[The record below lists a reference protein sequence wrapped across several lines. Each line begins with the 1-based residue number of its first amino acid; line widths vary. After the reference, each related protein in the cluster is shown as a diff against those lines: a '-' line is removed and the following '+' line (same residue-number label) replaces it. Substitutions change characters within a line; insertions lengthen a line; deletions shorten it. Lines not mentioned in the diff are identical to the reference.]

1 MGVGTVSPAVGGHNE
16 PHTCFSMAR
25 TGGRKSAGLTAYRP
39 DSLLCFCLGPR
50 PHTVRVTDVGDTSSC
65 GRRRKK
71 KEALVA
77 HARPR
82 VPPPC
87 TPPGRLDTAKKEK
100 KKKKKKYPAFIP
112 PLKKKKK
119 KKKK

>member
-1 MGVGTVSPAVGGHNE
+1 MGHTGRIACCVFCLGPR
-16 PHTCFSMAR
+16 PHTVR
-25 TGGRKSAGLTAYRP
+25 VTDVGDTGGRKSAGLMAYRP

-65 GRRRKK
+65 GRKRKK

-82 VPPPC
+82 VPPPY
-87 TPPGRLDTAKKEK
+87 TPPGRLDTAKKE
-100 KKKKKKYPAFIP
+100 
-112 PLKKKKK
+112 
-119 KKKK
+119 